1 MNRTAVVY
9 QSKYGSTEKYAK
21 WIAETLSCNLFD
33 RETVTVEELRSYDTI
48 IYGGGL
54 YAGGVSGIDLITKNF
69 RCFSGKNIV
78 LFTCGLADTSNSINT
93 DHIKVSLQK
102 HFTNEMEKQIKVF
115 HLRGGI
121 DYSKLSFMHK
131 SMMSMLHKTLTKK
144 NPDLLSDED
153 REMLETYGK
162 KVDFTDRLS
171 IAPLISYVQAL

>member
-1 MNRTAVVY
+1 
-9 QSKYGSTEKYAK
+9 
-21 WIAETLSCNLFD
+21 
-33 RETVTVEELRSYDTI
+33 
-48 IYGGGL
+48 
-54 YAGGVSGIDLITKNF
+54 
-69 RCFSGKNIV
+69 
-78 LFTCGLADTSNSINT
+78 
-93 DHIKVSLQK
+93 
-102 HFTNEMEKQIKVF
+102 MEKQIKVF